1 MDINILALI
10 FEVCIIPLLGI
21 LTKWVCSYFTKKMNE
36 AQAKTDNEIFEK
48 YITMLSDTINRC
60 VMATNQ
66 TYVDTLKKEGK
77 FDLEAQ
83 KTAFN
88 MTKEAV
94 LSILSE
100 EALTYLKN
108 ILGDLDTYIDSLI
121 EANVKLIKTN

>member
-1 MDINILALI
+1 MNSTILAII

-21 LTKWVCSYFTKKMNE
+21 LTKWVCSYFNKKMNE
-36 AQAKTDNEIFEK
+36 LEIKADNEIFGK
-48 YITMLSDTINRC
+48 YFTMLSDTVNKC
-60 VMATNQ
+60 VSATNQ

-94 LSILSE
+94 LNILSE
-100 EALTYLKN
+100 ESLIYLKN
-108 ILGDLDTYIDSLI
+108 ILGDLDTYINSLI
-121 EANVKLIKTN
+121 EANVKLMKN

>member
-21 LTKWVCSYFTKKMNE
+21 LTKWICSYFTKKMNE
-36 AQAKTDNEIFEK
+36 VQARTDNEIFGK

-94 LSILSE
+94 LSILNE